1 MLITAGVFIALFIIA
16 TITAPFWINWLWFG
30 SMGYRSMIVT
40 DYIGVTLNFLLGGLL
55 ATAIFYINV
64 RMAIRNTRNESVV
77 RENRMGRF
85 STSALNLIGSIG
97 SIVIFLIVGWIS
109 KDFWREAWLALRAD
123 EFGVS
128 DPTFDRD
135 VSFYVFTLPVLKGI
149 QVSLLWIVGITMLA
163 VAFVYLVRLGVRFGR
178 WGDVPFVALRHL
190 SGLASAMLL
199 LVALGYILRNFELV
213 YSTRGV
219 VIGPGFTDVNIVRPL
234 NWLMAFLSVAA
245 AVGLVTGYVLR
256 SPKWLAGLLGGWFVL
271 AFLVTPLL
279 PVLVQRFVVEPN
291 EFSREEQYIARNIE
305 MTIAGFGLD
314 GVEVTELTGQDPI
327 DPNQL
332 PADEPPLSNVRIWD
346 YRVVTPVY
354 QQLQSFVPY
363 YEFTDIDVDSYT
375 IDGQPVQ
382 VLLSARELNI
392 DGLPETART
401 WTNRHLAYT
410 HGYGVVVSPVSQVS
424 ADGWP
429 VMIVRDVPPT
439 GPPELAIER

>member
-1 MLITAGVFIALFIIA
+1 MLITAGVFIVLFIVA

-40 DYIGVTLNFLLGGLL
+40 DYIGVTLNFVLGGLL
-55 ATAIFYINV
+55 AAAIFYTNV
-64 RMAIRNTRNESVV
+64 RLAVRNTRNESVV
-77 RENRMGRF
+77 RESRVGRF
-85 STSALNLIGSIG
+85 SKSALNLIGSIG
-97 SIVIFLIVGWIS
+97 GIVLFLVVGWIS
-109 KDFWREAWLALRAD
+109 KDFWREAWLALRAE

-149 QVSLLWIVGITMLA
+149 QVSLLWILGITMLA

-234 NWLMAFLSVAA
+234 NWLMAFISVAA

-314 GVEVTELTGQDPI
+314 GVEVTELTGQPSEETW
-327 DPNQL
+327 L
-332 PADEPPLSNVRIWD
+332 TGLTT
-346 YRVVTPVY
+346 TP
-354 QQLQSFVPY
+354 
-363 YEFTDIDVDSYT
+363 
-375 IDGQPVQ
+375 
-382 VLLSARELNI
+382 
-392 DGLPETART
+392 
-401 WTNRHLAYT
+401 
-410 HGYGVVVSPVSQVS
+410 
-424 ADGWP
+424 
-429 VMIVRDVPPT
+429 
-439 GPPELAIER
+439 